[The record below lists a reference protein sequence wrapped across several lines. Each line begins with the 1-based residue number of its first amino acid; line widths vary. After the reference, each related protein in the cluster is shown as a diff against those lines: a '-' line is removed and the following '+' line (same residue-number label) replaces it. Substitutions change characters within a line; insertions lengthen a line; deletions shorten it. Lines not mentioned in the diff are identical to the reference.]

1 MPGVSAS
8 TKWAEKPATTSRAG
22 VLRALRGLFVAG
34 AVVLSTAIATAA
46 PDQVGVFVVGP
57 AGDTPAATVEQ
68 PPEGTMPSETPTETD
83 PPRGTLDL
91 LAPET
96 ITTTGGTTAAPLSN
110 LTVQQITPE
119 QAAQIAVR
127 DSLQLDLNAATIQ
140 QAEADLLRALG
151 LDDITL
157 SAGMTLGRT
166 GPSTS
171 TVYTKPDG
179 TPGIR
184 ESDNTITTQRL
195 SLNKTLGIGRQL
207 ERQRKV
213 ARSSLEQA
221 RLSRDVVTRAL
232 DITARESAYE
242 VLRTEQIIRV
252 AVDQANAL
260 AEHLAISKDL
270 LEVGSVA
277 RFEVVQ
283 AETELARAQGDVI
296 AARTD
301 YERALASLRR
311 LLVMPQDQPLMV
323 IAGDEPA
330 LPEGD
335 ENALVKLA
343 LARRPEAL
351 EAAAAVE
358 VALARLQLAFT
369 SRNVSVGVSGSMSRD
384 QIGLSTND
392 WQWQIAVSATKP
404 IFDARQ
410 EESEVLGAR
419 ARLDAARVSL
429 REVQEDIALD
439 VREASISLQDA
450 RERLR
455 VAQQG
460 LIEARERL
468 EIARVRYETG
478 YALGIEVLDAQ
489 ASLTLADADVV
500 NAQYNLQVATA
511 RLRSAVGLW
520 SRQTE

>member
-1 MPGVSAS
+1 MPGVIAS
-8 TKWAEKPATTSRAG
+8 TNGAGVPVPISRAY
-22 VLRALRGLFVAG
+22 VLRALWWLYVAG
-34 AVVLSTAIATAA
+34 AALTSLTTATAA
-46 PDQVGVFVVGP
+46 DDQVGVFVVGP
-57 AGDTPAATVEQ
+57 AGDTLAPTGEQLSLGPQHGDPSTGTEQ
-68 PPEGTMPSETPTETD
+68 PAW
-83 PPRGTLDL
+83 TLDL

-96 ITTTGGTTAAPLSN
+96 SPTTSGSRDAPSTN
-110 LTVQQITPE
+110 LAIRQITPE

-127 DSLQLDLNAATIQ
+127 ESLQLDLNTATIQ

-151 LDDITL
+151 LDDVTL

-179 TPGIR
+179 TTGVR

-195 SLNKTLGIGRQL
+195 SLSKTLSIGRQL

-213 ARSSLEQA
+213 ARRSLDQA
-221 RLSRDVVTRAL
+221 RLSRDVVSRAL
-232 DITARESAYE
+232 DLTARELAYE

-260 AEHLAISKDL
+260 AEHLAVSKDL

-323 IAGDEPA
+323 IPGEEPP
-330 LPEGD
+330 LPQGD
-335 ENALVKLA
+335 ENALVKIA
-343 LARRPEAL
+343 LERRPEAL

-358 VALARLQLAFT
+358 VATARLQLAFT

-384 QIGLSTND
+384 EIGLSTSD

-404 IFDARQ
+404 IFDGRQ

-419 ARLDAARVSL
+419 ARLDAAQVSL

-439 VREASISLQDA
+439 VRDASILLQDA

-455 VAQQG
+455 VARQG
-460 LIEARERL
+460 LIEARERY

-489 ASLTLADADVV
+489 ASLTRADADVV
-500 NAQYNLQVATA
+500 NAQYNLQVATV

-520 SRQTE
+520 GQQTE